1 MYFSSFDEVRENLK
15 GFQPLGRGGEVEEM
29 AALAAFIVSDENS
42 FMTGST
48 IVSDGGFQVAARPP
62 SKGE

>member
-1 MYFSSFDEVRENLK
+1 MK

>member
-1 MYFSSFDEVRENLK
+1 
-15 GFQPLGRGGEVEEM
+15 M

-62 SKGE
+62 SKGEQYHVGGMNGFGKGCKKKLCEVEIEKED